1 MVKRLQKKFVI
12 LTAVI
17 SLIVLLVIVT
27 LINVVNYTS
36 IMNNSDYLLE
46 LLAKG
51 DLMSAE
57 GSLPPER
64 LPKEIEFTTRFFV
77 VRSDFDYDID
87 FVDVRKISSVS
98 TQQAVDY
105 ATAVNSEEL
114 TFGTIDNFR
123 FMKTP
128 TANGYTYIFLD
139 IESDIIGFNRYL
151 LYSALI
157 MLGAIICVVILS
169 CVFSRWAIAPIAL
182 GYEKQKRF
190 ITDVNHEFKTP
201 LAIIRANCDV
211 LEYKHGED
219 EWIDGVKVQIDKLN
233 MLVENLISL
242 SKLDE
247 VQDVGIK
254 SDFSLDEALAETLG
268 EFSSALQ
275 QRNLVVQKN
284 ISKNVSINSTETT
297 IRKLFSIL
305 IENAI
310 KYSTESSVISVELL
324 QKGNKKV
331 FTINNECNG
340 VAQGKHDNWFDR
352 FYRMDE
358 SRSDDTSGF
367 GIGLSI
373 AKSICENSGAKI
385 FAESKN
391 DNEITITVIF

>member
-1 MVKRLQKKFVI
+1 MVRRLQKKFVI
-12 LTAVI
+12 LTGVI
-17 SLIVLLVIVT
+17 SLIVLFVIVT
-27 LINVVNYTS
+27 LINVVNYVS
-36 IMNNSDYLLE
+36 IMNKSDYILE
-46 LLAKG
+46 LLSKG
-51 DLMSAE
+51 DFMSVE
-57 GSLPPER
+57 GQLPPDR
-64 LPKEIEFTTRFFV
+64 LPKEIEFTTRFFI
-77 VRSDFDYDID
+77 VRSDLDDEIE

-98 TQQAVDY
+98 TQQAVEY
-105 ATAVNSEEL
+105 VNAVNGEGLS
-114 TFGTIDNFR
+114 FGIIDNYR

-128 TANGYTYIFLD
+128 VENGYTYIFLD

-151 LYSALI
+151 LYSVLI
-157 MLGAIICVVILS
+157 MFGAVICVVILS
-169 CVFSRWAIAPIAL
+169 CIFSRWAVAPIAL

-201 LAIIRANCDV
+201 LSIIRANCDV
-211 LEYKHGED
+211 IEYNHGED

-242 SKLDE
+242 SKLEE
-247 VQDVGIK
+247 VQDIGVK
-254 SDFSLDEALAETLG
+254 ADFSLDEALEETLG

-275 QRNLVVQKN
+275 QRNIVVQKN
-284 ISKNVSINSTETT
+284 ISKNLTITSTEST

-310 KYSTESSVISVELL
+310 KYSSESNVVSIELL
-324 QKGNKKV
+324 QKGNKKI
-331 FTINNECNG
+331 FTINNECDG
-340 VAQGKHDNWFDR
+340 VKQGKHDNWFDR

-358 SRSDDTSGF
+358 SRNDDTSGF

-385 FAESKN
+385 FAESKK